1 MKRFYRL
8 DGSSV
13 LVSRKE
19 WNRRTAIQDSAIRRQ
34 GKIPFRNRQNK
45 VAALDL
51 ADYRKRVTLQRRGR
65 FYASNSFGRLKRES
79 TPAGQKRAEKRLRK
93 EGFIEDQIQL
103 PGERFYEGPS
113 GTVCSMVELGEYMS
127 EVFDVLPIVER
138 ADGRT
143 NIVTRVQ
150 FTVGNAGEKER
161 EALSMSFISS
171 RRGNLT
177 QTQRANDFRE
187 KLAQQILLTDLEIP
201 NYPDAMQASYSR
213 TARNP
218 DEGIQFEIE
227 ATNRLEFGCIELR
240 SMYAVA
246 PI

>member
-13 LVSRKE
+13 LVTQKE
-19 WNRRTAIQDSAIRRQ
+19 WNRRTRIQDSAIRRQ

-51 ADYRKRVTLQRRGR
+51 SDYRKRVTLQRRGR
-65 FYASNSFGRLKRES
+65 FYASNSFARLKRES
-79 TPAGQKRAEKRLRK
+79 TPAGQKRAEKRLKK
-93 EGFIEDQIQL
+93 EGFIEDQVGI

-113 GTVCSMVELGEYMS
+113 GTVCSMVELGAYMS
-127 EVFDVLPIVER
+127 EVFDVLPIVEK
-138 ADGRT
+138 ADGRP

-150 FTVGNAGEKER
+150 FTVGIAGKPER
-161 EALSMSFISS
+161 EAVAYSFISS
-171 RRGNLT
+171 RRGQLT
-177 QTQRANDFRE
+177 QTQRANDFRD
-187 KLAQQILLTDLEIP
+187 KLAQQILLTDIEIP
-201 NYPDAMQASYSR
+201 GYGDAWGAGYGRVSQTPEAPR
-213 TARNP
+213 VEQTNIL
-218 DEGIQFEIE
+218 DFE
-227 ATNRLEFGCIELR
+227 CIELR